1 VEWNEVKGRQAKLRW
16 NGGGEDN
23 GRHRRGEEEM
33 AVLDTRTS
41 GLETMGGGE

>member
-1 VEWNEVKGRQAKLRW
+1 MKGRQAKLRW
-16 NGGGEDN
+16 KGEDN
-23 GRHRRGEEEM
+23 GRHRQGEEEM